1 MWHSFVSSVSGKSRL
16 SVSKRFVSFA
26 LCVFFIIS
34 AFAFSASAAD
44 YDFFEF
50 FTVMLQ
56 KEVSTGS
63 STSITNFEY
72 SVQNLGDQYIVY
84 ADDISF
90 WDDTGTKFGTFFEIR
105 DMKAG
110 HEYELEFSVGVRF
123 KATYNVRVLLSG
135 NEIYSTTVTS
145 SDKLIDYTISFN
157 APDVV
162 SSYGE
167 VLTISVELPPNVD
180 WGANPGE
187 ATGFRVGKMV
197 AFTDRTDEPGWLGK
211 ILQRFTDLG
220 DTIGSFFTS
229 IGDRISGFFSS
240 LWENIKQSF
249 TDLKQW
255 FVDLGNRIQGFFVEL
270 YNDIVEGLKKLF
282 IPADGYFDS
291 KKEELETFCVEHF
304 GAMYQV
310 PDMVIDIIE
319 KFTTISPGE
328 PSITVP
334 AIEFD
339 FQGKHYQ
346 LTDDISY
353 SFSWVNDST
362 NALYYFYKFY
372 RGFVTII
379 LFLAFANYCIKKYNE
394 VFAGSDAE

>member
-1 MWHSFVSSVSGKSRL
+1 DYTIETYSGNSSF
-16 SVSKRFVSFA
+16 
-26 LCVFFIIS
+26 
-34 AFAFSASAAD
+34 
-44 YDFFEF
+44 
-50 FTVMLQ
+50 
-56 KEVSTGS
+56 
-63 STSITNFEY
+63 
-72 SVQNLGDQYIVY
+72 Y
-84 ADDISF
+84 AIRPDDRSF
-90 WDDTGTKFGTFFEIR
+90 WNSGGVKVVQSVFLDNLA
-105 DMKAG
+105 AG
-110 HEYELEFSVGVRF
+110 HEYELEFSAGR
-123 KATYNVRVLLSG
+123 N
-135 NEIYSTTVTS
+135 
-145 SDKLIDYTISFN
+145 FN
-157 APDVV
+157 AIYDICVKVAGKTVYESTV
-162 SSYGE
+162 SSQGADFYSVSFTAPDGVTDSTSVDITLEIPSQYNIGGE
-167 VLTISVELPPNVD
+167 GSSFQSAAFLFSKTIE
-180 WGANPGE
+180 
-187 ATGFRVGKMV
+187 
-197 AFTDRTDEPGWLGK
+197 FTDRTDEPGWLGK
-211 ILQRFTDLG
+211 ILGKFTDLG

-255 FVDLGNRIQGFFVEL
+255 FVDLGNRIQGFFIEL

-319 KFTTISPGE
+319 KFTMISPGE

-353 SFSWVNDST
+353 SFSWVNDSS